1 MNRTGR
7 TADVR
12 LFHPVHNMGLAS
24 RPPRFGKESVMTD
37 KRYRVEIG
45 SLRISDTTSGKNQL
59 IFDSGT
65 ICYQEMPEVGVL

>member
-1 MNRTGR
+1 
-7 TADVR
+7 
-12 LFHPVHNMGLAS
+12 
-24 RPPRFGKESVMTD
+24 MTD